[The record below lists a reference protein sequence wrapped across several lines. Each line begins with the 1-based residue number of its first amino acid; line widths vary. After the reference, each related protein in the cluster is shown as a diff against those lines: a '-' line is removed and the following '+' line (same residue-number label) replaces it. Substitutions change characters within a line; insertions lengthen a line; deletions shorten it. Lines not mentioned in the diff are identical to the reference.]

1 MRFLTPFFA
10 LLSLSLCGCSS
21 WPLSSKWAMNDP
33 DYAEKYSQPYGD
45 DKPVRM
51 LKQMV
56 DARHLDEK
64 SGWTVGGGAG
74 GSPATAGGTLGG
86 FYHMASW
93 LELDYALTGMAGTGA
108 QDWFIGPEVGLRV
121 QPPTRIAPFAGVG
134 GFLGINRFYENAD
147 LDGVDNDDDGFAD
160 EFGEQGKN
168 YKAFTAVYPE
178 FGVHAWLTGK
188 TRLTASARY
197 YITEEGRDDDFWFVG
212 FSISRLFGP
221 GRKEEQ
227 HVWTDDEMPYAEPAE
242 VLTTDG
248 RLHAIFE
255 KPVEQLQNDPATQAG
270 YEEPAESGLKPASD
284 RKIELSQGR
293 RRIIDFYD
301 DLSIADETEQG
312 DGDFKDAAP

>member
-1 MRFLTPFFA
+1 
-10 LLSLSLCGCSS
+10 
-21 WPLSSKWAMNDP
+21 MNDP

-45 DKPVRM
+45 DKPLRM

-56 DARHLDEK
+56 DARHLNEK
-64 SGWTVGGGAG
+64 SGWTLGGGAG
-74 GSPATAGGTLGG
+74 GAPATAGGKLGG

-121 QPPTRIAPFAGVG
+121 QSPTRVAPFAGVG

-147 LDGVDNDDDGFAD
+147 GDGVDNDDDGFTD
-160 EFGEQGKN
+160 EFGEQDKN

-178 FGVHAWLTGK
+178 VGVHAWLTGK

-197 YITEEGRDDDFWFVG
+197 YVTEEGRDDDFWFVG

-221 GRKEEQ
+221 GKKEEQ
-227 HVWTDDEMPYAEPAE
+227 HVWTDKEMPYAEPAE
-242 VLTTDG
+242 MLATDG
-248 RLHAIFE
+248 SLQAVYER
-255 KPVEQLQNDPATQAG
+255 PVEPPMNDPAAQAV
-270 YEEPAESGLKPASD
+270 YEEPAEIAPKPASD
-284 RKIELSQGR
+284 RKIEPSHGR

-301 DLSIADETEQG
+301 DLSIADEIEHVG
-312 DGDFKDAAP
+312 GVSEDAAP